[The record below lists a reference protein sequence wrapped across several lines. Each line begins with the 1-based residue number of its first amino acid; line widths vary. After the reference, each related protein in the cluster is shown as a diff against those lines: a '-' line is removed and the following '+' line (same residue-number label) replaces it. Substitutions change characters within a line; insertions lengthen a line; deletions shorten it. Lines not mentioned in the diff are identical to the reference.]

1 MGWWHGH
8 WPGRNTPNTIRIRHR
23 PDNDVRGYTVRIR
36 ELRELKQQSP
46 EDSGLCCFQAFDQRG
61 SHRKPKFSDL
71 PIRKSCRKPPSVARE
86 LAPAGRRS
94 RPKPCRSVKQH
105 PTPVAAGEACVR
117 LRSGRKP
124 VTQGPPDTKQP
135 PIPDCFSAEYRL
147 HHQPQN
153 PNLRPT
159 HPFAA
164 TKIDAS
170 LTAVSDWVSQPY
182 RIESAGT
189 VIRHPGELRLRRSLW
204 RLCVGDFR
212 VCRV

>member
-1 MGWWHGH
+1 M
-8 WPGRNTPNTIRIRHR
+8 
-23 PDNDVRGYTVRIR
+23 
-36 ELRELKQQSP
+36 
-46 EDSGLCCFQAFDQRG
+46 
-61 SHRKPKFSDL
+61 
-71 PIRKSCRKPPSVARE
+71 ARE
-86 LAPAGRRS
+86 LAPAGWRS

-117 LRSGRKP
+117 LRSSRKP

-135 PIPDCFSAEYRL
+135 LFPDCFSAEYRL
-147 HHQPQN
+147 RHQPKTRIYV
-153 PNLRPT
+153 L
-159 HPFAA
+159 HPRLQPPKSTPIF
-164 TKIDAS
+164 DAS

-212 VCRV
+212 VCWV

>member
-1 MGWWHGH
+1 MPDGMGK
-8 WPGRNTPNTIRIRHR
+8 RTV
-23 PDNDVRGYTVRIR
+23 NDVIF
-36 ELRELKQQSP
+36 EDKAP
-46 EDSGLCCFQAFDQRG
+46 FDSGLSRFWLPVPRRSCRRLRSFDPQ
-61 SHRKPKFSDL
+61 L
-71 PIRKSCRKPPSVARE
+71 RKSRRKSPSVARE
-86 LAPAGRRS
+86 LAPDERRR

-105 PTPVAAGEACVR
+105 PPPVAAGEAGVR
-117 LRSGRKP
+117 LRSSRKP
-124 VTQGPPDTKQP
+124 ATQGPPDTKQP
-135 PIPDCFSAEYRL
+135 LIPDCFSAEYRL
-147 HHQPQN
+147 RHQPPN

-164 TKIDAS
+164 TKIDAYIRRV
-170 LTAVSDWVSQPY
+170 ADRVSDWVSQPY